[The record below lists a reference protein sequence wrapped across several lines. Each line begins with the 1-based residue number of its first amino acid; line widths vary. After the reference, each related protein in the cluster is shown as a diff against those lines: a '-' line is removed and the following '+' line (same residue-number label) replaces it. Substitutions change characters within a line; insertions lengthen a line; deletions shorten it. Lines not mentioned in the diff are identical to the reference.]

1 VTTDPSRQ
9 PFNIVKQVSPEMAAK
24 WLEGNTHNRPL
35 NEAAIDRLV
44 RDMQAG
50 RWRLTHQGIAFDAND
65 VLIDGQHRLWAVVI
79 ANVTVPMRVFFNE
92 LAANMAAV
100 DTGHIRSNLDVMDLA
115 GEAGKITSLHLA
127 ALRAMSAGT
136 HCTPQRMT
144 VGEETDLM
152 IKHREAI
159 EFAVEHMGASRFR
172 GVATATTRAIV
183 ARAYYSVDH
192 ARLLRFCDILKSGAT
207 VDEDEKPVG
216 LLWQLL
222 VSNVH
227 AGKTPPAKRARYGK
241 TERALLAFLRRESLT
256 LLRANDSELFPLP
269 EEAATEIAAA

>member
-9 PFNIVKQVSPEMAAK
+9 PFNIVKQVTPEMAAK

-44 RDMQAG
+44 RDMQSG
-50 RWRLTHQGIAFDAND
+50 RWRLTHQGIAFDEND
-65 VLIDGQHRLWAVVI
+65 ILIDGQHRLWAVVI
-79 ANVTVPMRVFFNE
+79 SNVTVPMRVFFNE
-92 LAANMAAV
+92 SAASMAAV
-100 DTGHIRSNLDVMDLA
+100 DTGHIRSNLDVMHLTGD
-115 GEAGKITSLHLA
+115 AGKVTSMHLA
-127 ALRAMSAGT
+127 ALRAILAGNC
-136 HCTPQRMT
+136 CTTQHMT

-159 EFAVEHMGASRFR
+159 EFAVEHLGASRFR

-183 ARAYYSVDH
+183 ARAYYSADH
-192 ARLLRFCDILKSGAT
+192 ARLIRFCDILKSGST

-227 AGKTPPAKRARYGK
+227 AGKAPPAKRARYGK
-241 TERALLAFLRRESLT
+241 TERALAAFLRHEPLT
-256 LLRANDSELFPLP
+256 LLRACDSELFLLP
-269 EEAATEIAAA
+269 EETSTQVAAA